1 MDEKQEMDKSS
12 KTEEYNLT
20 NGRTGMNDKELTDTL
35 QECGA
40 IKLGDFSLASGKKS
54 RYYVDIKKAITK
66 PEVLKL
72 ICRHIADA
80 IIDHDIQADYVACVE
95 LGAVPIGTMMSVWTG
110 LPLIIIRKEQKDHGL
125 ESRIVGDL
133 EKRKIALFVEDVTAT
148 GGSVISAVKVLRDE
162 DMIVRTVISVVD
174 RDEGAED
181 ELGKEGLDLIS
192 IVEAKDLLK
201 DYEIAEAMRHSEG
214 IRPNDG
220 MLA

>member
-1 MDEKQEMDKSS
+1 M
-12 KTEEYNLT
+12 EENNLT
-20 NGRTGMNDKELTDTL
+20 NRRTGMNDKELTDTL

-40 IKLGDFSLASGKKS
+40 VKFGDFTLASGKKS
-54 RYYVDIKKAITK
+54 RYYVDVKKAVTR

-72 ICRHIADA
+72 ICSHIADA
-80 IIDHDIQADYVACVE
+80 IVNHDIQADYIACVE

-133 EKRKIALFVEDVTAT
+133 EKKKIALFVEDVTAT
-148 GGSVISAVKVLRDE
+148 GGSVISAIKVLRDE
-162 DMIVRTVISVVD
+162 DMIVRTVIGVVD

-192 IVEAKDLLK
+192 LVEAKDLLE
-201 DYEIAEAMRHSEG
+201 DYEIAEALRHSEG
-214 IRPNDG
+214 IKIHDG
-220 MLA
+220 MLV